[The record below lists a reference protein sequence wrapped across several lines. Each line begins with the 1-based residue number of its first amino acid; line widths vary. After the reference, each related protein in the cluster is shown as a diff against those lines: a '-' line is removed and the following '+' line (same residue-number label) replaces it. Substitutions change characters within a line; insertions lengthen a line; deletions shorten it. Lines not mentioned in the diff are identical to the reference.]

1 MKRILCEYKP
11 NLNKQF
17 PWVLRHPKLKN
28 ALAIFKTRKDALNWF
43 LSLRYES
50 WAQFHTPKK
59 IWGGHVYGVF
69 NKDQVLEYELEVEK
83 YDGKLAYDDIAKEI
97 HLTKSNTI
105 NLFEVENH
113 LATLTPDI
121 DFKVLEDQITY
132 FPETDDFVPPV
143 RKNSKDVKIE
153 ELTKEL
159 NSLDELLKNLD
170 GKSSKEIEELK
181 NKLQDSNHDKEAL
194 LREIQELKNR
204 SLETKT
210 VVEQKV
216 HEVVREVPVYIEK
229 EVLREIPVEIIKE
242 VLIDRPVEVIKEV
255 QVEKPVEIIKEVEVI
270 KEVIVEKPVASGEV
284 FREVPVYI
292 EKEVLREIPVE
303 VFREIEVERPV
314 EVIKEV
320 IVEKPGATQI
330 TCSKNDCD
338 KVKFVYF
345 YEGCKT
351 TKLRSLA
358 LYAKKLE
365 RVAVSFDREVVT
377 SERDFRE
384 IETELRN
391 VLNAQK
397 SLTNELYE
405 PEDKKLLKL
414 VAKSLAWSTQKLAKK
429 VKGSKDVEYGAESF
443 VYYKEKAENARLARV
458 VSFVLYGN
466 KHVAFVPEADY
477 KYALA
482 QSSCKKSHFVVFES
496 FETIEKLV
504 PSVQVQEV
512 IKEVVIE
519 KPVEVVKEVEIVKEV
534 IVEKPIEVFKE
545 VTKEVIVEKPVE
557 AAPTKDNWPAGFWA
571 LILYALGYVILLAV
585 VIVLAI
591 WYYNGF

>member
-105 NLFEVENH
+105 NFFEVENH

-121 DFKVLEDQITY
+121 DFKVLEDQTTY

-242 VLIDRPVEVIKEV
+242 VLIDRPVEIIKEV
-255 QVEKPVEIIKEVEVI
+255 QVEKPVEI
-270 KEVIVEKPVASGEV
+270 
-284 FREVPVYI
+284 
-292 EKEVLREIPVE
+292 
-303 VFREIEVERPV
+303 
-314 EVIKEV
+314 IKEV

-365 RVAVSFDREVVT
+365 RIAVSFDHEVVT

>member
-255 QVEKPVEIIKEVEVI
+255 QVEKPV
-270 KEVIVEKPVASGEV
+270 ASGEV

-365 RVAVSFDREVVT
+365 RVAVSFDHEVVT

-496 FETIEKLV
+496 FETIEKIV